1 MRMDSSTEPVPR
13 TRVTARLRALR
24 FDAGSLALNLVA
36 TLGRRSSTPIERL
49 GTLDRLRE
57 WCDGV
62 GLRLHDEAVT
72 QELLTELW
80 TLREAAYDVVAA
92 VVDGRSPPDVSVAL
106 LNDRAR
112 PAPPQPLLIATG
124 TGVGVDGA
132 DRPLSGRELQSVVV
146 RDLIAVLGDPERC
159 GALRV
164 CDASLCTMVYLDH
177 TPGGRRR
184 WCSMLLCGNSAK
196 AAKHR
201 ERRAAAAP
209 AGS

>member
-1 MRMDSSTEPVPR
+1 MRMDSSTGPVPR
-13 TRVTARLRALR
+13 PRVTARLRALR
-24 FDAGSLALNLVA
+24 FDTGSLALNLVA
-36 TLGRRSSTPIERL
+36 TLGRRGSAPIERL
-49 GTLDRLRE
+49 GTLGRLRE

-72 QELLTELW
+72 DELLAELW

-92 VVDGRSPPDVSVAL
+92 VVHGRAPSAVSVAL

-112 PAPPQPLLIATG
+112 PAPPQPLLMATG

-132 DRPLSGRELQSVVV
+132 DRPLSGRELESVVV
-146 RDLIAVLGDPERC
+146 RDLIAVLGDPERR
-159 GALRV
+159 GALRM

-184 WCSMLLCGNSAK
+184 WCSMRLCGNSAK

-201 ERRAAAAP
+201 ERRAAAAT
-209 AGS
+209 ARS

>member
-1 MRMDSSTEPVPR
+1 MDPSTEQVPR
-13 TRVTARLRALR
+13 TRVTVGLRALR
-24 FDAGSLALNLVA
+24 FDAGSLALNLIA
-36 TLGRRSSTPIERL
+36 SLGRRGSTPIERL

-72 QELLTELW
+72 EELHTELR

-92 VVDGRSPPDVSVAL
+92 VVHDRAPAAASIAL

-112 PAPPQPLLIATG
+112 PAPPQPLLRATG
-124 TGVGVDGA
+124 TGVEVDGA
-132 DRPLSGRELQSVVV
+132 DRPLTGRELQSTVV
-146 RDLIAVLGDPERC
+146 RDLIAVLGDPERR
-159 GALRV
+159 GALRA
-164 CDASLCTMVYLDH
+164 CDSSLCTMIYLDV
-177 TPGGRRR
+177 TPGRRRR
-184 WCSMLLCGNSAK
+184 WCSMRLCGNSAK

-201 ERRAAAAP
+201 QRQASAAP

>member
-13 TRVTARLRALR
+13 PRVTARLRALR

-36 TLGRRSSTPIERL
+36 TLGRRTSAPVERL

-62 GLRLHDEAVT
+62 GLRPHDEAVT
-72 QELLTELW
+72 DELLTELW

-92 VVDGRSPPDVSVAL
+92 VVYGRSPSAVSVAL

-146 RDLIAVLGDPERC
+146 RDLIAVLGDPERRA
-159 GALRV
+159 ALRV

-184 WCSMLLCGNSAK
+184 WCSMRLCGNSAK

-201 ERRAAAAP
+201 ERRAAATP

>member
-1 MRMDSSTEPVPR
+1 MRMDSSTEPAPR
-13 TRVTARLRALR
+13 PRVTARLRALR

-36 TLGRRSSTPIERL
+36 TLGRRTSAPIERL

-72 QELLTELW
+72 DELLTELW

-92 VVDGRSPPDVSVAL
+92 VVHGRSPSGVSVAL
-106 LNDRAR
+106 VNDRAR
-112 PAPPQPLLIATG
+112 LAPPQPLLVATG

-146 RDLIAVLGDPERC
+146 RDLIAVLGDPERR
-159 GALRV
+159 GALRM

-184 WCSMLLCGNSAK
+184 WCSMRLCGNSAK

-209 AGS
+209 ARS

>member
-1 MRMDSSTEPVPR
+1 MDSSTEPVPR
-13 TRVTARLRALR
+13 PRVTARLRALR

-36 TLGRRSSTPIERL
+36 TLGRRTSAPVERL

-62 GLRLHDEAVT
+62 GLRPHDEAVT
-72 QELLTELW
+72 DELLTELW

-92 VVDGRSPPDVSVAL
+92 VVYGRPPSAVSVAL

-112 PAPPQPLLIATG
+112 PAPPQPLLIAAG

-146 RDLIAVLGDPERC
+146 RDLIAVLGDPERRA
-159 GALRV
+159 ALRV

-177 TPGGRRR
+177 TPSGRRR
-184 WCSMLLCGNSAK
+184 WCSMRLCGNSAK

-201 ERRAAAAP
+201 ERRAAATP

>member
-1 MRMDSSTEPVPR
+1 MNPSTEPVPR
-13 TRVTARLRALR
+13 PRVTARLRALR

-36 TLGRRSSTPIERL
+36 TLGRRSSTPVERL

-72 QELLTELW
+72 DELLTELW

-92 VVDGRSPPDVSVAL
+92 VVESRPPSAASVVL
-106 LNDRAR
+106 LNDRAS
-112 PAPPQPLLIATG
+112 PAPPRSLLRATG
-124 TGVGVDGA
+124 TGVTVDGG
-132 DRPLSGRELQSVVV
+132 DRPLSGRELQSAVV
-146 RDLIAVLGDPERC
+146 RDLIAVLGDPERR
-159 GALRV
+159 GALRR

-177 TPGGRRR
+177 TPGRRRR
-184 WCSMLLCGNSAK
+184 WCSMRLCGNNAK

-201 ERRAAAAP
+201 LRQASAAS

>member
-1 MRMDSSTEPVPR
+1 MDSSTEPVPR
-13 TRVTARLRALR
+13 PRVTARLRALR

-36 TLGRRSSTPIERL
+36 TLGRRTSAPVERL

-62 GLRLHDEAVT
+62 GLRPHDETVT
-72 QELLTELW
+72 DELLTELW

-92 VVDGRSPPDVSVAL
+92 VVYGRSPSAVSVAL

-146 RDLIAVLGDPERC
+146 RDLIAVLGDPERRA
-159 GALRV
+159 ALRV

-184 WCSMLLCGNSAK
+184 WCSMRLCGNSAK

-201 ERRAAAAP
+201 ERRAAATP

>member
-1 MRMDSSTEPVPR
+1 MRMDSSTGPVPR
-13 TRVTARLRALR
+13 PRVTARLRALR

-36 TLGRRSSTPIERL
+36 TLGRRDSAPIERL

-62 GLRLHDEAVT
+62 GLRLHEEAVT
-72 QELLTELW
+72 DELLAELW

-92 VVDGRSPPDVSVAL
+92 VVHGRSPSAASVAL

-132 DRPLSGRELQSVVV
+132 DRPLSGRELESVVV
-146 RDLIAVLGDPERC
+146 RDLIAVLGAPERR
-159 GALRV
+159 GALRM

-184 WCSMLLCGNSAK
+184 WCSMRLCGNSAK

-201 ERRAAAAP
+201 ERRAAATP
-209 AGS
+209 ARS

>member
-1 MRMDSSTEPVPR
+1 MDSSTEPVPR
-13 TRVTARLRALR
+13 PRVTARLRALR

-36 TLGRRSSTPIERL
+36 TLGRRTSAPVERL

-62 GLRLHDEAVT
+62 GLRPHDEAVT
-72 QELLTELW
+72 DELLTELW

-92 VVDGRSPPDVSVAL
+92 VVYGRSPSAVSVAL

-146 RDLIAVLGDPERC
+146 RDLIAVLGDPERRA
-159 GALRV
+159 ALRV

-184 WCSMLLCGNSAK
+184 WCSMRLCGNSAK

-201 ERRAAAAP
+201 ERRAAATP